1 MRMVRLRTG
10 NGGGQGQGQ
19 GRGQGGGK
27 DDEEEAELLLG
38 QRNWC
43 AVSGG
48 QGELC
53 FQLRCEKALG
63 TGQVRAAGCLWACEF
78 SSAVPAG
85 ICGRKVVA
93 RRRKR
98 GGGWMWA
105 EVAREQVLDEGTRAS
120 APAIVWCGTGGA
132 VRSCTRCAGLQGWI
146 QVEEVESCPPAGS
159 LATSCLAVVVVCDW
173 HAGGLGCVHPCK
185 SAAVL
190 LRCPAATGGRRMRVL
205 H

>member
-63 TGQVRAAGCLWACEF
+63 TGQV
-78 SSAVPAG
+78 VPEDVFNINVPPLA
-85 ICGRKVVA
+85 K
-93 RRRKR
+93 RR
-98 GGGWMWA
+98 
-105 EVAREQVLDEGTRAS
+105 
-120 APAIVWCGTGGA
+120 
-132 VRSCTRCAGLQGWI
+132 
-146 QVEEVESCPPAGS
+146 
-159 LATSCLAVVVVCDW
+159 
-173 HAGGLGCVHPCK
+173 
-185 SAAVL
+185 
-190 LRCPAATGGRRMRVL
+190 
-205 H
+205 